1 MTVIALMVLNDTQNG
16 GTVIIEKFDNFV
28 TTFFIKLLVWSVSV
42 AGQPGYNLC
51 AGEGGGREEEDLGN

>member
-42 AGQPGYNLC
+42 AGSLA
-51 AGEGGGREEEDLGN
+51 AGEGGWREEDLGN